1 MDSIRK
7 NESPEE
13 RKKRFK
19 KLPSD
24 ERKRLIR
31 EKLKKQGLKEGSGV
45 RDKIQSS
52 YDKEEI
58 LDLILL
64 TKCFHNNM

>member
-7 NESPEE
+7 NESPDD

-19 KLPSD
+19 RLSSD

-31 EKLKKQGLKEGSGV
+31 EKLKKLGLKEGSGV
-45 RDKIQSS
+45 SGKNQSP
-52 YDKEEI
+52 YDKDEI
-58 LDLILL
+58 MNLILL
-64 TKCFHNNM
+64 TKCFKNNK